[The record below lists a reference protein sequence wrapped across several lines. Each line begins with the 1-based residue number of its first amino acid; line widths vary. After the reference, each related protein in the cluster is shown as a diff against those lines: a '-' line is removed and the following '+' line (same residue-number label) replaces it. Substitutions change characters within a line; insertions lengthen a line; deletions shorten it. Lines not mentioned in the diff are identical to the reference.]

1 MTGRCYGIWVIA
13 LASGSKQPGREERR
27 SPPRVDLVRGEQAD
41 VGPLNRSTIL
51 KVTLEHR
58 RADAIIKTGNV
69 SAMILVERVEVT
81 TPLGWGMYIK
91 PAHTDTFF
99 LIGGEGPQY
108 AIADVICSVR
118 PSASGPKA
126 ASCA

>member
-1 MTGRCYGIWVIA
+1 MKVI
-13 LASGSKQPGREERR
+13 
-27 SPPRVDLVRGEQAD
+27 
-41 VGPLNRSTIL
+41 
-51 KVTLEHR
+51 LEHR
-58 RADAIIKTGNV
+58 RADAIIKTGKV

-108 AIADVICSVR
+108 AIADVVDMLGEAERLGAESCLVR
-118 PSASGPKA
+118 IDRDPPTWMPTYGYRPNSDEPAPD
-126 ASCA
+126 